1 MVEKGSSGN
10 VTAVKVRPGHVY
22 IMGRFCTTALEAGAD
37 GWVTHS
43 ATSGQVWLVVQFD
56 EWGVFESASLSS
68 SQPSTATLTP
78 FILSTEATGIR
89 GQYAFHLADVEAD
102 GSVKQYA
109 LGAVYCL
116 FDPATFFTPGP
127 AE

>member
-1 MVEKGSSGN
+1 M
-10 VTAVKVRPGHVY
+10 KVRPALFL
-22 IMGRFCTTALEAGAD
+22 ILGRFCSPALRAGPA
-37 GWVTHS
+37 GWAAQA

-56 EWGVFESASLSS
+56 EWGVFESAWLSS

-102 GSVKQYA
+102 GTVKQYA